1 MIQLSDSPTPEE
13 RQAVLD
19 GIVAFNDAATGVK
32 AETMPFAA
40 LVKDEAGRTL
50 GGAIGYSR
58 HGWLYIELL
67 HIPEAM
73 RRQGIGT
80 RIIEAAEAEARRRG
94 LLGIHLDTFSFQA
107 PGFYERLG
115 FARMGSLRDHP
126 PGHAI
131 HWYAKRFAAD
141 ARSSEAKQH
150 SGDA

>member
-1 MIQLSDSPTPEE
+1 MIQLSDDPTPEE

-19 GIVAFNDAATGVK
+19 AIVAFNDAATGAK
-32 AETMPFAA
+32 AETQAFSA
-40 LVKDEAGRTL
+40 LVKDEEGRTL

-67 HIPEAM
+67 HLPEAM
-73 RRQGIGT
+73 RGQGTGT
-80 RIIEAAEAEARRRG
+80 RIMEAAEAEARRRG

-115 FARMGSLRDHP
+115 FARMGTLRDHP

-131 HWYAKRFAAD
+131 HWYAKRFD
-141 ARSSEAKQH
+141 AGPPSGEAKHH